1 MTPTQ
6 TLHKTQADF
15 RVHIDRETPVDDCV
29 RVDQIEVARI
39 RLQAVVDRVSATV
52 AKRNAVIKRA
62 NYSNK
67 MFITEKN
74 EVRFIATCQTFLEEV
89 AVQHN
94 QLTVSHD
101 ARTCLTCRHGAL
113 KKTRDPADSA
123 AALEL
128 EKMQKVQ
135 LAAYDAMVEARRI
148 RAEEWKAEIW
158 HHQCMHN

>member
-6 TLHKTQADF
+6 TLHKTQAEF

-29 RVDQIEVARI
+29 RGDQIGVDRI
-39 RLQAVVDRVSATV
+39 RVQAVVDRVSATV
-52 AKRNAVIKRA
+52 AKRKVKSA

-67 MFITEKN
+67 MVSTERN
-74 EVRFIATCQTFLEEV
+74 EVKFIATCQTFLEEV
-89 AVQHN
+89 AVQHD

-101 ARTCLTCRHGAL
+101 ARTCLTCRHRAL

-128 EKMQKVQ
+128 QKEHNVRID
-135 LAAYDAMVEARRI
+135 AYDAMLEARRI
-148 RAEEWKAEIW
+148 RNEKWKEEIW
-158 HHQCMHN
+158 HHHCMHN